1 MRCPSCGNKYVI
13 ELQNSSK
20 NNNSSPP
27 KPLSVF
33 LSETVLSS
41 LNQKPTTSK
50 NIEKQPVDADIPKT
64 NHSFSSIGKYF
75 IFIISLQANYI

>member
-20 NNNSSPP
+20 NSNSSPP

-33 LSETVLSS
+33 LTGTVLSS
-41 LNQKPTTSK
+41 LNQRPTTSK
-50 NIEKQPVDADIPKT
+50 NIEKQQHVDADIPKT
-64 NHSFSSIGKYF
+64 THSFSSIGK
-75 IFIISLQANYI
+75 